1 MDFHGYH
8 FSISVVDLIG
18 LTGAALIVF
27 GFLRISLGM
36 WTSKSLWYEVDNLA
50 GASLMMVHELLIE
63 AYIPMVLSIMW
74 AVVALK
80 GLTSFAERSDEQR
93 LKRIMKIRK
102 ETGIKKRRRRKT
114 TTH

>member
-1 MDFHGYH
+1 MEIAHTV
-8 FSISVVDLIG
+8 SISLVDFIGIVGALLIM
-18 LTGAALIVF
+18 F

-36 WTSKSLWYEVDNLA
+36 WTSKSLWYELDNLA
-50 GASLMMVHELLIE
+50 GASLMVLHELLIG

-93 LKRIMKIRK
+93 LKKAMKARR
-102 ETGIKKRRRRKT
+102 ETRPKRRRR
-114 TTH
+114 